1 MTRLLADLGNS
12 RLKWALVDESGKLDR
27 TLALPLDDPSS
38 WEAAWDGWG
47 LGDGAVTDWRV
58 SSVNP
63 PLADRVAEFLQE
75 RGVTRVRWCRS
86 VVDVEIKQDVTEL
99 HTGGA
104 DRALAVVG
112 ALARKQGQGPGIVI
126 SCGTAITVE
135 RVAADGTWLG
145 GAIAAGFRLIAE
157 TLHKGTA
164 QLPLIEL
171 GAEPPAPV
179 GRATVPS
186 LEAGIFWGVVGTVR
200 ELVSRQEADPAGP
213 GPGWRVWTGGDA
225 VALAPWV
232 DGPGAEV
239 APHLVLE
246 GLLRQ

>member
-1 MTRLLADLGNS
+1 MTRLVADLGNS
-12 RLKWALVDESGKLDR
+12 RLKWARVAAAGGLAE
-27 TLALPLDDPSS
+27 TLALPLDDPAA
-38 WEAAWDGWG
+38 WAAAWDGWG
-47 LGDGAVTDWRV
+47 LGDGAGTDWLV

-63 PLADRVAEFLQE
+63 PLADRVGRFLAD
-75 RGVTRVRWCRS
+75 RGVERARWCRS
-86 VVDVEIKQDVTEL
+86 VGDVAIRHDVTEL
-99 HTGGA
+99 DTGGA

-112 ALARKQGQGPGIVI
+112 ALARKQGRGPGIVVM
-126 SCGTAITVE
+126 CGTAITVE

-145 GAIAAGFRLIAE
+145 GAIGAGFRLIAE
-157 TLHKGTA
+157 ALHRGTA

-171 GAEPPAPV
+171 GHAPPAPV

-200 ELVSRQEADPAGP
+200 ELIARQEADPAGP

-225 VALAPWV
+225 VALAPRV

-246 GLLRQ
+246 GLLLQ

>member
-1 MTRLLADLGNS
+1 MTRLVADLGNS
-12 RLKWALVDESGKLDR
+12 RLKWARVDATGRLGA
-27 TLALPLDDPSS
+27 TLALPLDDPSAWAS
-38 WEAAWDGWG
+38 AWDDWG
-47 LGDGAVTDWRV
+47 LGDGAGTDWLV

-63 PLADRVAEFLQE
+63 PLADRVAGFLAE
-75 RGVTRVRWCRS
+75 RGVAGVRWCRS
-86 VVDVEIKQDVTEL
+86 VVDVAIRHDVTEL

-112 ALARKQGQGPGIVI
+112 ALARKRGRGPGIVI

-135 RVAADGTWLG
+135 RVSADGVWLG
-145 GAIAAGFRLIAE
+145 GAIAAGFRLIAGA
-157 TLHKGTA
+157 LHAGTA

-200 ELVSRQEADPAGP
+200 ELVDRQEADAHGL
-213 GPGWRVWTGGDA
+213 GWRVWTGGDA
-225 VALAPWV
+225 VALAPHA
-232 DGPGAEV
+232 DGPDAEV

-246 GLLRQ
+246 GLLLQ

>member
-1 MTRLLADLGNS
+1 VTRVVADLGNS
-12 RLKWALVDESGKLDR
+12 RLKWGLVGPDGRLGSTVALPLVDES
-27 TLALPLDDPSS
+27 S
-38 WEAAWDGWG
+38 WADAWAGWN
-47 LGDGAVTDWRV
+47 LGAGADTDWVV

-63 PLADRVAEFLQE
+63 PLADRVGRFLLD
-75 RGVTRVRWCRS
+75 RGVARVRWCRS
-86 VVDVEIKQDVTEL
+86 VVDVAIRHDVLES

-112 ALARKQGQGPGIVI
+112 ALHRKAGQGGGIVV

-135 RVAADGTWLG
+135 RVSEDGVWLG

-157 TLHKGTA
+157 ALHKGTA

-171 GAEPPAPV
+171 GQSPPDPV

-200 ELVSRQEADPAGP
+200 ELVTRQEAASD

-225 VALAPWV
+225 ATLARWV
-232 DGPGAEV
+232 DGPDAEV

-246 GLLRQ
+246 GLTLQ

>member
-1 MTRLLADLGNS
+1 MIRLVADLGNS
-12 RLKWALVDESGKLDR
+12 RLKWALVALEGKLGA
-27 TLALPLDDPSS
+27 TVALPLDDP
-38 WEAAWDGWG
+38 AAWAEAWDAWN
-47 LGDGAVTDWRV
+47 LGAGAATDWV
-58 SSVNP
+58 ISSVNP
-63 PLADRVAEFLQE
+63 PLADRLARFLLG
-75 RGVTRVRWCRS
+75 RGVTRVRWCQS
-86 VVDVEIKQDVTEL
+86 VIDVAIDHVVTEL

-112 ALARKQGQGPGIVI
+112 ALARKRGHGPGIVV

-135 RVAADGTWLG
+135 RVSEDGVWQG
-145 GAIAAGFRLIAE
+145 GAIAAGFRLIAQS
-157 TLHKGTA
+157 LHKGTA

-171 GAEPPAPV
+171 GEHPPEPF

-200 ELVSRQEADPAGP
+200 ELVTRQEAGRTS
-213 GPGWRVWTGGDA
+213 PGWRIWTGGDA

-232 DGPGAEV
+232 DGEGAEV

-246 GLLRQ
+246 GLLLQ

>member
-1 MTRLLADLGNS
+1 MTRVVADLGNS
-12 RLKWALVDESGKLDR
+12 RLKWGRVEAGGRLGA
-27 TLALPLDDPSS
+27 TLALPLDRV
-38 WEAAWDGWG
+38 EAWVEAWDSWDP
-47 LGDGAVTDWRV
+47 DGTTPWVI

-63 PLADRVAEFLQE
+63 PLAERFARFLADQ
-75 RGVTRVRWCRS
+75 GASQVRWCRS
-86 VVDVEIKQDVTEL
+86 VVDVAIRHDVTEL

-112 ALARKQGQGPGIVI
+112 ALHRRPRRGPGIVV

-135 RVAADGTWLG
+135 RVSAEGVWLG

-171 GAEPPAPV
+171 GHEPPDPV

-200 ELVSRQEADPAGP
+200 ELVARQEATAVGP
-213 GPGWRVWTGGDA
+213 SWRVWTGGDA
-225 VALAPWV
+225 AALAPLV
-232 DGPGAEV
+232 DGPDAEI

-246 GLLRQ
+246 ALILQ